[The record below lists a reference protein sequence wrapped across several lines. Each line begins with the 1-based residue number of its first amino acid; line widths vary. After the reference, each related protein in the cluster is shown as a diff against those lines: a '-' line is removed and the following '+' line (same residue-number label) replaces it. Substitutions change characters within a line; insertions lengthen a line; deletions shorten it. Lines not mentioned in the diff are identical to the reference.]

1 MRKLRWPSH
10 YAALPKHPYRDT
22 AIIYG
27 CMAAIVFVLGVATGR
42 WSLWKVAALSVGFFL
57 AATAYGWWRV
67 REKIEA
73 QEKER

>member
-10 YAALPKHPYRDT
+10 YAELPKHPYRDT

-27 CMAAIVFVLGVATGR
+27 CMAAIVPVLGAATGR
-42 WSLWKVAALSVGFFL
+42 SLWKTAALAAGFFF

-67 REKIEA
+67 RQKIDA
-73 QEKER
+73 QEKQR